1 MNKVGFWFVAIKNP
15 SGYFSH
21 TDPQIG
27 DIDPP
32 LRFGS
37 KNEKT

>member
-1 MNKVGFWFVAIKNP
+1 MP
-15 SGYFSH
+15 LSGYFSQ

-27 DIDPP
+27 DIDPS
-32 LRFGS
+32 LSFGS